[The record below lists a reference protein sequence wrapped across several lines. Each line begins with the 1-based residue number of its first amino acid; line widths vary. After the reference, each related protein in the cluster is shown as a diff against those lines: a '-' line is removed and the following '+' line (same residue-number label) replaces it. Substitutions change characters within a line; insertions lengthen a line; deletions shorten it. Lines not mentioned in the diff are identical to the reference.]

1 MSRNLDA
8 EMVHMHMHI
17 YAGAWGRYSILY
29 VAALR
34 KRWQEGDIPQLV
46 TQPNLSFFIS
56 HWQLLGLG
64 QEISGQVLSSPFPSS
79 SGAAYTKKEGKR
91 KRREERGSGERV
103 GELAVSFRAHAVQKA
118 CKRITEMQGKHTHI
132 RTGSCAQ
139 LVHVSTMIGK
149 RREREKRR
157 EVEKKIMI
165 IFFELLLCA
174 VT

>member
-1 MSRNLDA
+1 MDA
-8 EMVHMHMHI
+8 EMVTAMHMHMHVRRCI
-17 YAGAWGRYSILY
+17 TRSATGRRGLREEGSGGDGWGDL
-29 VAALR
+29 
-34 KRWQEGDIPQLV
+34 PQLV

-118 CKRITEMQGKHTHI
+118 CKRITEMQEKHTHI

-149 RREREKRR
+149 RRERENEGRL
-157 EVEKKIMI
+157 KKKS
-165 IFFELLLCA
+165 
-174 VT
+174 